1 MATYRVEI
9 EQILQDGV
17 CPFGF
22 QVGQVF
28 EYPVG
33 DRTETFPQFCG
44 WAYHEMFPVL
54 VALKYGARLPFCRDE
69 RTARVT
75 CSDAKNPV
83 VFKVSLIESPAL
95 DGEPKG

>member
-1 MATYRVEI
+1 MTTYRIEI
-9 EQILQDGV
+9 ERILEEGV
-17 CPFGF
+17 CPFGY

-28 EYPVG
+28 EFPVG
-33 DRTETFPQFCG
+33 PRTETFPSFCG

-69 RTARVT
+69 RAARVT

-83 VFKVSLIESPAL
+83 VFKVSLVESTVS
-95 DGEPKG
+95 DGGPKG